1 MSSKTAQTL
10 SCVVLLAMLVTYPL
24 LMIAGERSLASMKN
38 APILWIPETFGGV
51 QVFHDFVRRFDAL
64 EVVLVSWDGA
74 TIDDERLKRF
84 ADELRAKQAAKPGP
98 RNYSDVVD
106 GYSQSRDMMGP
117 PLELSRSGVLRRLQG
132 FLVGPD
138 RSTSCAIVVLT
149 EHGSTERDQ
158 TLEMI
163 AGAAREVGLKPD
175 ELYLAGSPIDG
186 FAIDRL
192 SRRSL
197 QLFAVPSAVVSFLLC
212 WLCLRSFWFTV
223 PVLLIAAYG
232 QGLCLSLVYF
242 TGGKMNA
249 VLIVLPALVF
259 VLSISAGIH
268 LTNYFMEE
276 VRMGRDGDAVNR
288 AIRRAWLPS
297 LLAAVTTAIGLVSLV
312 VSNVEPVRQFGWV
325 GATGVLACFSLLF
338 LVMPGAMYRWQ
349 MTFGH
354 AYKSA
359 TGDLAAPMAATP
371 FWQRTTGLIA
381 SRHVMITAA
390 GVSLLVATG
399 WGLQHIRTAVDI
411 MALLDPDVPEV
422 RDSVWFQENIGP
434 LVPVDVVV
442 RFPKDSGVDIIDRVR
457 LASQIHAGLNRVES
471 IGGTISAATFVPP
484 IPKDGG
490 VRAVVGRSVL
500 RNRIEAEKDDL
511 IRTGYLREDADGQH
525 WRIGGRAES
534 RQDIDYA
541 DLLDTIRNEIQP
553 IIDDFDS
560 EQGVRLVTTYTGITS
575 AIYEVQRALLADLF
589 KSFLTAVALVTLV
602 MVVAFRGIGA
612 ALLAMVPNVFPTF
625 LMFGTLGWI
634 DRAVDIGTVMTASV
648 ALGIAVDGTF
658 HYLCSFRSEIA
669 AGHSPLQAV
678 AHSYQHCGRALLQ
691 TTLVCA
697 VGILVYCFSSFL
709 PARHF
714 AISFVLL
721 LILAAVGDLVL
732 LPALLL
738 GRAGRL
744 FGGAEKG
751 VEMQNLGEAEKRGG
765 AGSHGEAV

>member
-10 SCVVLLAMLVTYPL
+10 SCVVLLAMLATYPL
-24 LMIAGERSLASMKN
+24 LLIAGERSLASMKN

-51 QVFHDFVRRFDAL
+51 QVFHDFVKRFDAL

-74 TIDDERLKRF
+74 SVDDERLKRL
-84 ADELRAKQAAKPGP
+84 ADELRVRQAAQPGP
-98 RNYSDVVD
+98 RYYSDVVD
-106 GYSQSRDMMGP
+106 GYSQYRDMMGP
-117 PLELSRSGVLRRLQG
+117 PLELSRSNALRRLQG

-138 RSTSCAIVVLT
+138 QSTSCAIVVLT
-149 EHGSTERDQ
+149 KHGSIERDE

-163 AGAAREVGLKPD
+163 TGAARDVLGLKSE
-175 ELYLAGSPIDG
+175 ELYLAGSTIDG
-186 FAIDRL
+186 AAIDRL

-212 WLCLRSFWFTV
+212 WFCLRSFWFTV

-242 TGGKMNA
+242 TGSRMNA

-276 VRMGRDGDAVNR
+276 VRMGRRGDAVNR
-288 AIRRAWLPS
+288 AIRRAWMPS
-297 LLAAVTTAIGLVSLV
+297 LLAALTTAIGLSSLV

-325 GATGVLACFSLLF
+325 GASGVLACFALLF

-349 MTFGH
+349 IIFGP
-354 AYKSA
+354 AYESPA
-359 TGDLAAPMAATP
+359 TAPTIPVTATPVTATP
-371 FWQRTTGLIA
+371 FWRRTTGVIA
-381 SRHVMITAA
+381 SHHVMITAA

-411 MALLDPDVPEV
+411 MALLDKDVPEV

-434 LVPVDVVV
+434 LVPVEVIV
-442 RFPKDSGVDIIDRVR
+442 RFPSDSDVDIIDRVR

-471 IGGTISAATFVPP
+471 IGGTISVATFVPAVP
-484 IPKDGG
+484 RESG

-500 RNRIEAEKDDL
+500 RNRIEAEKEGL
-511 IRTGYLREDADGQH
+511 IRSGYLREDADGQH

-534 RQDIDYA
+534 RQNIDYA
-541 DLLDTIRNEIQP
+541 DLLKTIQKQIQP
-553 IIDDFDS
+553 IVEDFES
-560 EQGVRLVTTYTGITS
+560 ENGVRLVTTYTGITS

-602 MVVAFRGIGA
+602 MIVAFRGVGA
-612 ALLAMVPNVFPTF
+612 GLLAMVPNVFPTF
-625 LMFGTLGWI
+625 LMFGTLGWMG
-634 DRAVDIGTVMTASV
+634 RAIDIGSVMTASV

-669 AGHSPLQAV
+669 SGHSPRRAV
-678 AHSYQHCGRALLQ
+678 AQSYQHCGRALLQ

-697 VGILVYCFSSFL
+697 LGILVYCFSSFL
-709 PARHF
+709 PARHLAF
-714 AISFVLL
+714 SFVLL
-721 LILAAVGDLVL
+721 LILAAVGDLIL

-744 FGGAEKG
+744 FGRAD
-751 VEMQNLGEAEKRGG
+751 NRGEVG
-765 AGSHGEAV
+765 